1 VDSEQKYAAAR
12 LLYWLIFV
20 HLHGTKRALA
30 ASRLILRGAPSEEK
44 GSTLT
49 EPPESRALSKTLKHF
64 SRPELPHIRLV
75 YRSA

>member
-20 HLHGTKRALA
+20 HLHGTKGALA
-30 ASRLILRGAPSEEK
+30 ASRLVLSGELSEDK

-49 EPPESRALSKTLKHF
+49 EPPEIVHYQRH
-64 SRPELPHIRLV
+64 
-75 YRSA
+75 

>member
-1 VDSEQKYAAAR
+1 VGSEQKYAAAR

-30 ASRLILRGAPSEEK
+30 ASRLALRGAPSEEK

-49 EPPESRALSKTLKHF
+49 EPPEIVHYQRH
-64 SRPELPHIRLV
+64 
-75 YRSA
+75 